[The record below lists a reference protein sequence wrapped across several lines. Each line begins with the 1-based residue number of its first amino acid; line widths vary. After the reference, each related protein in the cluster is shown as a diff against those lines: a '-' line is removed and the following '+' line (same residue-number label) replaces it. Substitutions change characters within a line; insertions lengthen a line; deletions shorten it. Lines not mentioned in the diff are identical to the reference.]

1 MEIIHRNTWNNRKTS
16 VIVLHEGYALVKVI
30 IYDEEP
36 ETAIISNLIVH
47 PTKRN
52 LNYGNELLQAA
63 IKEAKANDCTDIILH
78 TNPKSW
84 IAEWYKRKGF
94 KGYYVNNK
102 YEMKYEENSN

>member
-1 MEIIHRNTWNNRKTS
+1 MVWHYTFNVEKFGFEPRR
-16 VIVLHEGYALVKVI
+16 LVKVI

-52 LNYGNELLQAA
+52 LNYGNELLEAA